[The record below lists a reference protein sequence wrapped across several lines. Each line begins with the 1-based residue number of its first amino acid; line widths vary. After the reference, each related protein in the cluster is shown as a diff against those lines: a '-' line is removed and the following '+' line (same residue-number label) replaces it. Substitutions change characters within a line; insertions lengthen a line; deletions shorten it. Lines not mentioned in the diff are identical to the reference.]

1 MLKIFYKKLMTVFFL
16 ILMFSFS
23 QSFAQQLIYTP
34 VNPSFGGYY
43 YNGQTLLS
51 EAQAQNGFTAPQ
63 SSQSPYSPYGNS
75 IESFKQS
82 LQSQI
87 LSQLSRQIMTNIFG
101 ESGLTQGHYE
111 IGNFIIDVNPSSDG
125 VNISI
130 FDSSTGGTSNIIVPY
145 F

>member
-1 MLKIFYKKLMTVFFL
+1 MLKYFIKKLLSLFIL
-16 ILMFSFS
+16 IIIFSFS

-63 SSQSPYSPYGNS
+63 SQSTYSPYGNS

>member
-1 MLKIFYKKLMTVFFL
+1 MLKFL
-16 ILMFSFS
+16 FKRILSLFILVITFSIS

-63 SSQSPYSPYGNS
+63 SSSTYSPYGNTLQ
-75 IESFKQS
+75 SFTQS

-87 LSQLSRQIMTNIFG
+87 LGQLSQKIMTNIFG